1 MTNIPTIPP
10 SHLGL
15 LQQPIVVVLAT
26 IMPSGQ
32 PQVNCVWCLHD
43 GTSLRLFT
51 WRGTQKERNLRER
64 PQATILVID
73 PQNPYRYLEI
83 RGTVE
88 EVTSEGAEELA
99 DQLTQRYLNQPTF
112 FGHVEPE
119 EKRKEMQLVAC
130 KIKPTRVVT
139 YG

>member
-1 MTNIPTIPP
+1 MMDIPAIPA
-10 SHLGL
+10 SHLDL

-26 IMPSGQ
+26 VMPGGQ
-32 PQVNCVWCLHD
+32 PQVNCVWCLYD
-43 GTSLRLFT
+43 GTHLRLFT
-51 WRGTQKERNLRER
+51 WRGTQKERNLRQR

-88 EVTSEGAEELA
+88 EVTSDGAEALA
-99 DQLTQRYLNQPTF
+99 DQLTQRYVNQPTF
-112 FGHVEPE
+112 FGHVESE
-119 EKRKEMQLVAC
+119 EKRDHIKLVAC
-130 KIKPTRVVT
+130 RIRPTRVVT

>member
-1 MTNIPTIPP
+1 VTDIPVIPA
-10 SHLGL
+10 SHLDL

-26 IMPSGQ
+26 VMPGGQ
-32 PQVNCVWCLHD
+32 PQVNCVWCLYD
-43 GTSLRLFT
+43 GTHLRLFT
-51 WRGTQKERNLRER
+51 WRGTQKERNLRQR

-88 EVTSEGAEELA
+88 EVTSDGAEALA
-99 DQLTQRYLNQPTF
+99 DQLTQRYVNQPTF
-112 FGHVEPE
+112 FGHVESE
-119 EKRKEMQLVAC
+119 EKRDHIKLVAC
-130 KIKPTRVVT
+130 RIRPTRVVT

>member
-1 MTNIPTIPP
+1 MMTNTIPS
-10 SHLGL
+10 SHVDL

-26 IMPSGQ
+26 LMPSGQ
-32 PQVNCVWCLHD
+32 PQVNCVWCLYD
-43 GTSLRLFT
+43 GTYLRLFT

-64 PQATILVID
+64 PQATVLVID

-88 EVTSEGAEELA
+88 EVTPEGAEELA
-99 DQLTQRYLNQPTF
+99 NRLTQRYVNQPTF
-112 FGHVEPE
+112 FGNVEPE
-119 EKRKEMQLVAC
+119 EKRPEMQLVAC

>member
-1 MTNIPTIPP
+1 MDIPAIPA
-10 SHLGL
+10 SHLDL

-26 IMPSGQ
+26 VMPGGQ
-32 PQVNCVWCLHD
+32 PQVNCVWCLYD
-43 GTSLRLFT
+43 GTHLRLFT
-51 WRGTQKERNLRER
+51 WRGTQKERNLRQR

-88 EVTSEGAEELA
+88 EVTSDGAEALA
-99 DQLTQRYLNQPTF
+99 DQLTQRYVNQPTF
-112 FGHVEPE
+112 FGHVESE
-119 EKRKEMQLVAC
+119 EKRDHIKLVAC
-130 KIKPTRVVT
+130 RIRPTRVVT